1 MKKIL
6 TFVFVLSFVFYLSNV
21 STFAQSRGN
30 GNGPAVTSGHAPDIN
45 HSTDHGKSGDHANTD
60 HASAKNQ
67 GTGTLYT
74 RISANDKLSAR
85 LTGLIPTD
93 AAGQKITTLQDLA
106 NLPWKNQG
114 QMIAFLHVANNQKL
128 DPTEWM
134 NMRNAMTGTAPVS
147 PTGTAPV
154 SPTSTGTAPL
164 STTSTDKLSVGQ
176 ALHLVR
182 PNLSETQVSVQ
193 VQQAETQTKEDLKIK
208 PTS

>member
-30 GNGPAVTSGHAPDIN
+30 GNGPAVTGGHAPDIN

-60 HASAKNQ
+60 HANAKNQ
-67 GTGTLYT
+67 STGKTDLFN
-74 RISANDKLSAR
+74 RINANSNLSSR
-85 LTGLIPTD
+85 LTDLIPTD
-93 AAGQKITTLQDLA
+93 PATGLKITTLQDLA
-106 NLPWKNQG
+106 GLPWKNQG
-114 QMIAFLHVANNQKL
+114 QLIAFLHVANNQKL
-128 DPTEWM
+128 NPTEWT

-154 SPTSTGTAPL
+154 SA
-164 STTSTDKLSVGQ
+164 TSTDKLSVGQ

-182 PNLSETQVSVQ
+182 PNLSQTEISAQVE
-193 VQQAETQTKEDLKIK
+193 QAESQTKVDLKVTTK
-208 PTS
+208 TTS